1 MNDATENPETDAA
14 CCDYRQLVSVFKA
27 LSDET
32 RQRLL
37 VLLGEEGEQ
46 RVNDLVAR
54 FGISQPT
61 MSHHLGV
68 LKNAG
73 LVSDRRQGQSVYYAV
88 NRVWLTECCS
98 GFFDRFEKTE

>member
-1 MNDATENPETDAA
+1 MNDATENPQTDDA
-14 CCDYRQLVSVFKA
+14 CCNYRELVGVFKA

-37 VLLGEEGEQ
+37 VILEEGGEQ

-73 LVSDRRQGQSVYYAV
+73 LVSDRRQGQSVYYSV
-88 NRVWLTECCS
+88 NRRWLTECCS
-98 GFFDRFEKTE
+98 GFFNRFEK